1 MFVFEPTSV
10 HLALG
15 ASTAIAS
22 SQRPFYCRFAPLPVR
37 RVQYFCE
44 FCVWS
49 EILRWGDLMPCAFL
63 FLFAYRAEAA
73 VSRAG
78 APKLPIAR
86 RPPCLAPGLQNCP
99 LRGGRHASCRGFKI
113 AHRAEAA
120 MPRAGACQF
129 AYRAEAAMPLSRRG
143 DSMPRALVFLF
154 AYCAE
159 AAAPRVGACRIAHRA
174 KAAVPHAGACHIA
187 YRAEAAAPRAGA
199 CRIAHRAEAAVP
211 CAGAAKMPITRR
223 LPCLARRPPCLT
235 LGLQNR
241 LSRRGCRASRWG
253 IPMSIA

>member
-63 FLFAYRAEAA
+63 FLFAY
-73 VSRAG
+73 
-78 APKLPIAR
+78 
-86 RPPCLAPGLQNCP
+86 
-99 LRGGRHASCRGFKI
+99 
-113 AHRAEAA
+113 RAEAA